1 MQAQGWACKAGLNPH
16 AAVFV
21 PRWRIQEASTLPTL
35 APKQTEQQEDTL
47 LLTDLPSE
55 VQAANWACATKAAV

>member
-1 MQAQGWACKAGLNPH
+1 MACKAGLNPH

-21 PRWRIQEASTLPTL
+21 PRWRTQEASTLPTL
-35 APKQTEQQEDTL
+35 APKQTEQQEDAL

-55 VQAANWACATKAAV
+55 VQLLIGMCNKDCRPGVPER